1 MRKSYRGILFL
12 LIAVL
17 CALSLTA
24 CSQFSLNL
32 INKLTSEDSEL
43 VKEKSNEII
52 RCLTEKDRD
61 GFCSLFSEETR
72 QSETFE
78 QEVDAL
84 FDFFRCDVYIKA
96 GIEELAGGGGSL
108 ESGNRT
114 DWYLR
119 PEITYIQ
126 VLVPSESG
134 TDEMD
139 YRYYGVHYYWQVKD
153 DSHPDNVGLH
163 YLEVDLLNT
172 DESTAVG
179 NTEGD

>member
-1 MRKSYRGILFL
+1 MRKTCRGILFL
-12 LIAVL
+12 LVAAL
-17 CALSLTA
+17 CALNLTA

-32 INKLTSEDSEL
+32 INKLTLEDSEL
-43 VKEKSNEII
+43 VKEESNEII

-61 GFCSLFSEETR
+61 SFCALFSDEAR

-84 FDFFRCDVYIKA
+84 FDFFKCDVYIKA
-96 GIEELAGGGGSL
+96 GIEELAGGGGSM
-108 ESGNRT
+108 ESGSRT

-134 TDEMD
+134 ADEMD

-153 DSHPDNVGLH
+153 DAYPKNVGLH

-172 DESTAVG
+172 DESASVG
-179 NTEGD
+179 AEE

>member
-1 MRKSYRGILFL
+1 MKRTKMIVAMT
-12 LIAVL
+12 LIAAL

-24 CSQFSLNL
+24 CSQFNLNL

-43 VKEKSNEII
+43 VKEKSNEIV
-52 RCLTEKDRD
+52 RCLTEKDRE
-61 GFCSLFSEETR
+61 GFCALFSEEAR

-134 TDEMD
+134 GGETD

-153 DSHPDNVGLH
+153 DAHPENVGLH
-163 YLEVDLLNT
+163 YLQVELLNT
-172 DESTAVG
+172 DESAAVG